1 MSHCEW
7 QCSTLAEGHQ
17 EFNRATTQLLGGAA
31 GDPLPAL
38 LQHLP
43 VPVPCPRA
51 ELLLLLR
58 VRVGRASAGTRA
70 PWGFTL
76 QGAVVRRL
84 NCSWALIPSIYLLL
98 FLRSVACFLLLPP
111 AFDFSARFDL
121 LFGLCSELKPVG
133 ARQRSPSSPHPVSGQ
148 PVPLL
153 QPETLPRM
161 NLFSLTDHI
170 SCWCCEPGKKLEV
183 RDVLGP
189 GELQRDS
196 RGVRWHVV
204 TCTEG
209 AGLAARLLSWP
220 QSSRAVGV

>member
-7 QCSTLAEGHQ
+7 QCSALAEGHQ

-38 LQHLP
+38 LQYLP

-51 ELLLLLR
+51 ELLLLPQ

-70 PWGFTL
+70 PWGFT
-76 QGAVVRRL
+76 QPGAVLRRL
-84 NCSWALIPSIYLLL
+84 NCSWALIPSVYLLL
-98 FLRSVACFLLLPP
+98 FLHSVACFLLLPS
-111 AFDFSARFDL
+111 AFDFSAWFDL

-133 ARQRSPSSPHPVSGQ
+133 ALQRSPSSPCPVSGQ

-153 QPETLPRM
+153 QTETLPRM
-161 NLFSLTDHI
+161 NLFCSTDHI
-170 SCWCCEPGKKLEV
+170 SCWCSEPGKKLEV

-189 GELQRDS
+189 GQLQRDS

-220 QSSRAVGV
+220 QSSQAVGM